1 MKITSQKTLG
11 PYAGGPLFDLSIP
24 PKAVITVSLLMIAFL
39 SMIPAPSAEK
49 SSSSKNQIASLF
61 TEEVRYWESKIVV
74 WSEDWN
80 LDPNFVATIM
90 QIESC
95 GDPKARSSAGA
106 MGLFQVMPVHF
117 SGDDDPY
124 KPNVNARRGLAYM
137 KLALDTRGGDPRLAL
152 AGYNGGI
159 TGAQRPESD
168 WPSETIRYVYWGV
181 GIYEDA
187 LNGKD
192 TSDRLQEWLA
202 AGGNSLC
209 NQAAGNLGL
218 VP

>member
-1 MKITSQKTLG
+1 
-11 PYAGGPLFDLSIP
+11 
-24 PKAVITVSLLMIAFL
+24 MIVFL
-39 SMIPAPSAEK
+39 SMIPAPSAER
-49 SSSSKNQIASLF
+49 SSSSKNQIAPLF
-61 TEEVRYWESKIVV
+61 TEEVHYWESKIVT
-74 WSEDWN
+74 WSDDWN

-117 SGDDDPY
+117 SEDDDPY

-137 KLALDTRGGDPRLAL
+137 KLALDTRSGDPRLAL

-192 TSDRLQEWLA
+192 TSDRLREWLA

-218 VP
+218 IP